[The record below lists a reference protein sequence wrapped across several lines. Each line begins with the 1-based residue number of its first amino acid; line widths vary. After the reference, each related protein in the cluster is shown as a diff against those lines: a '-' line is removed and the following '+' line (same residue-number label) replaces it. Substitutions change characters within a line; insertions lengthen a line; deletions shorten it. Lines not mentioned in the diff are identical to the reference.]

1 MYASIARKA
10 ITPIAIRAAVTAR
23 HYAGQARLTLSCE
36 DARLMR
42 ASEMTRREVI
52 FAAVGASLLA
62 IVMTWPL
69 LIHLGGVVPRDIG
82 DPLAEAWQPAWG
94 GHALIHQPLHY
105 FDANRFWPLKDSLAF
120 GDALIG
126 YAPTGIVGRGP
137 HAAMVRYD
145 LLFIFAYAFAFF
157 GAYLLAR
164 ELGLSPAGAA
174 IAGAAFAFAPYR
186 LEQDGHLQVISSG
199 GIPLSIAF
207 AIRGV
212 RLRRPWWLF
221 WAWVLAVWQVSIG
234 WVLGLPFAY
243 GIAGAVVVAIVA
255 WLVRGR
261 PAVPRNMLIA
271 SAAGILVFV
280 AISYWI
286 AHHYLYIAD
295 NYPAAKRSAHE
306 VAAFSGPLKVFIT
319 APEENFIWGGATS
332 GIRDTL
338 TTWQEKTLFPG
349 AIILVLAVVGLWSSS
364 LSKRWRIGLGMA
376 AAAVMILEL
385 GFQEGG
391 GLLWPYRVLYDV
403 LPGWDAIRTPGRL
416 ATFSTLALALL
427 AAAGAEAAI
436 RAAARSRWP
445 AWSAT
450 AIACV
455 LGLAIVTEGRSLPFD
470 PFDNQAMPDVPRAQP
485 SAEDIPTP
493 QLHLPALTAKQNR
506 AFQLASTDGFP
517 DMVNG
522 RASTNPA
529 VVLDLV
535 KHMENFPDVAT
546 VRELQDYGVRTVI
559 LHLGLTEGTPQA
571 GAARKSIAGL
581 PLTACRLPDLV
592 VYELGSSKASPPGTT
607 GSRAA
612 ACAFG

>member
-1 MYASIARKA
+1 
-10 ITPIAIRAAVTAR
+10 
-23 HYAGQARLTLSCE
+23 
-36 DARLMR
+36 MR
-42 ASEMTRREVI
+42 TSDTTRREVLL
-52 FAAVGASLLA
+52 AAAAAWLLA

-69 LIHLGGVVPRDIG
+69 VIHLGGVVPRDIG

-94 GHALIHQPLHY
+94 GHALLHQPLHF
-105 FDANRFWPLKDSLAF
+105 FDANRFWPLKYSLAF

-126 YAPTGIVGRGP
+126 YAPTGVIGSGP

-145 LLFIFAYAFAFF
+145 LLFIFAYALAFF

-164 ELGLSPAGAA
+164 ELGLGPAGAA

-199 GIPLSIAF
+199 GIPLSLAL
-207 AIRGV
+207 AIRGI
-212 RLRRPWWLF
+212 RLGRAWWLF
-221 WAWVLAVWQVSIG
+221 WAWAVAAWQVSIG

-243 GIAGAVVVAIVA
+243 GLAGIVVVAIVL
-255 WLVRGR
+255 WLLRGR
-261 PAVPRNMLIA
+261 PAVPRPMLIA
-271 SAAGILVFV
+271 GAAGVVLFV
-280 AISYWI
+280 AVSYWI

-295 NYPAAKRSAHE
+295 NFPASRRSPHE
-306 VAAFSGPLKVFIT
+306 VAAFSGPLKVFLT
-319 APEENFIWGGATS
+319 APEENWIWGGATA

-349 AIILVLAVVGLWSSS
+349 ALILLLAIVGLWSSS
-364 LSKRWRIGLGMA
+364 LSKRRRIGLGIG
-376 AAAVMILEL
+376 AVAIMVLEL

-416 ATFSTLALALL
+416 ATFSSLLLALL

-436 RAAARSRWP
+436 RAAGRRRWP
-445 AWSAT
+445 ASSA
-450 AIACV
+450 AIIVAV

-470 PFDNQAMPDVPRAQP
+470 PFDNQAMPEVPPAQP
-485 SAEDIPTP
+485 STDEIPTP
-493 QLHLPALTAKQNR
+493 QLHLPALTAKENR

-535 KHMENFPDVAT
+535 KHMTNFPDAAT
-546 VRELQDYGVRTVI
+546 VRELQAYGVRTVI
-559 LHLGLTEGTPQA
+559 LHPGLTEGTPQA
-571 GAARKSIAGL
+571 GAARRSIEGL
-581 PLTACRLPDLV
+581 PLTACKLPRLI
-592 VYELGSSKASPPGTT
+592 VYELGSSNASPGPRPRSGA
-607 GSRAA
+607 GAG
-612 ACAFG
+612 ACDFG

>member
-1 MYASIARKA
+1 
-10 ITPIAIRAAVTAR
+10 
-23 HYAGQARLTLSCE
+23 
-36 DARLMR
+36 MR

-52 FAAVGASLLA
+52 FAAIGASVLA

-69 LIHLGGVVPRDIG
+69 LIHLGSVVPRDIG

-94 GHALIHQPLHY
+94 GHALLHQPLHY
-105 FDANRFWPLKDSLAF
+105 FDANRFWPLMDSLAF

-126 YAPTGIVGRGP
+126 YAPAGIVGSGP

-145 LLFIFAYAFAFF
+145 LLFIFAYALAFF

-164 ELGLSPAGAA
+164 ELGLGPAGAV

-207 AIRGV
+207 AIRGI

-221 WAWVLAVWQVSIG
+221 WAWVLAVWQLSLG

-243 GIAGAVVVAIVA
+243 GIAGAVLIAVIA
-255 WLVRGR
+255 WLLRGR
-261 PAVPRNMLIA
+261 PAIPRNMLIA
-271 SAAGILVFV
+271 SAAGAVVFLAV
-280 AISYWI
+280 SYWI

-295 NYPAAKRSAHE
+295 NFPASKRSPHE
-306 VAAFSGPLKVFIT
+306 VAAFSGPLKVFLT
-319 APEENFIWGGATS
+319 APEENWVWGAATAGFRNS
-332 GIRDTL
+332 L
-338 TTWQEKTLFPG
+338 TTLQEKTLFPG
-349 AIILVLAVVGLWSSS
+349 LVIVALAVVGIFSSS
-364 LSKRWRIGLGMA
+364 LSRRTRIGLGIA
-376 AAAVMILEL
+376 TVAILVLQL
-385 GFQEGG
+385 GFREEG
-391 GLLWPYRVLYDV
+391 GLLWPYRVLYDL

-416 ATFSTLALALL
+416 ATFSTLTLALL
-427 AAAGAEAAI
+427 AAAGGEAAI
-436 RAAARSRWP
+436 RAVRSTRLP
-445 AWSAT
+445 AWSGA
-450 AIACV
+450 AVA
-455 LGLAIVTEGRSLPFD
+455 GLLALVIVTEGRSLPFD
-470 PFDNQAMPDVPRAQP
+470 PFGNQAMPDVPPAQP
-485 SAEDIPTP
+485 STNEIPTP

-535 KHMENFPDVAT
+535 KHMANFPDPAT
-546 VRELQDYGVRTVI
+546 VRELQAYGVRTVI
-559 LHLGLTEGTPQA
+559 LHLGLSEGTPQA
-571 GAARKSIAGL
+571 GAARKSIEGL

-592 VYELGSSKASPPGTT
+592 VYELGVSDASSAPTT

-612 ACAFG
+612 ACDFG

>member
-1 MYASIARKA
+1 
-10 ITPIAIRAAVTAR
+10 
-23 HYAGQARLTLSCE
+23 
-36 DARLMR
+36 MR
-42 ASEMTRREVI
+42 GGELTRREVA
-52 FAAVGASLLA
+52 FAAIGSALVA

-69 LIHLGGVVPRDIG
+69 LIHVGDVVPRDIG

-94 GHALIHQPLHY
+94 GHALLHQPLHY

-120 GDALIG
+120 GDALVG
-126 YAPTGIVGRGP
+126 YAPTGIIGTGP

-145 LLFIFAYAFAFF
+145 LLFIFAYALAFF

-164 ELGLSPAGAA
+164 ELGIGRLGAV

-199 GIPLSIAF
+199 GIPLTIAL
-207 AIRGV
+207 AIRGI
-212 RLRRPWWLF
+212 RRERPWLLF
-221 WAWVLAVWQVSIG
+221 WAWIVAAWQVSIG

-243 GIAGAVVVAIVA
+243 GLAGAVAVAVVL

-261 PAVPRNMLIA
+261 PAVPRGMLVA
-271 SAAGILVFV
+271 SAAGAVIFV
-280 AISYWI
+280 ALSYWI
-286 AHHYLYIAD
+286 AHPYLYIAD
-295 NYPAAKRSAHE
+295 NFPAAKRSPDE
-306 VAAFSGPLKVFIT
+306 VAAFSGPLKVFLA
-319 APEENFIWGGATS
+319 APEENFIWGAATA
-332 GIRDTL
+332 GIRDAL

-349 AIILVLAVVGLWSSS
+349 AIILVLAVAGLWSSS
-364 LSKRWRIGLGMA
+364 LDKRWRIGLGIA
-376 AAAVMILEL
+376 ALAVMILEL
-385 GFQEGG
+385 GFQLGG
-391 GLLWPYRVLYDV
+391 GLLWPYRVLYEA

-436 RAAARSRWP
+436 RAAIRSRWP
-445 AWSAT
+445 AWTAT

-470 PFDNQAMPDVPRAQP
+470 PFDNQAMPDVPRPQP

-493 QLHLPALTAKQNR
+493 QLHLPALTAKENR
-506 AFQLASTDGFP
+506 AFQLASTTGFP

-535 KHMENFPDVAT
+535 KHMATFPDAPT
-546 VRELQDYGVRTVI
+546 VRELQEYGVRTVI
-559 LHLGLTEGTPQA
+559 LPLGLTEGTPQA

-581 PLTACRLPDLV
+581 PLTACRLGDDLV
-592 VYELGSSKASPPGTT
+592 VYELGSSNASSRPTT
-607 GSRAA
+607 GSRAP
-612 ACAFG
+612 ACDFG

>member
-1 MYASIARKA
+1 MELRS
-10 ITPIAIRAAVTAR
+10 
-23 HYAGQARLTLSCE
+23 
-36 DARLMR
+36 
-42 ASEMTRREVI
+42 REVVV
-52 FAAVGASLLA
+52 AALGACLLA

-69 LIHLGGVVPRDIG
+69 LIHLGSVVPRDIG

-94 GHALIHQPLHY
+94 GHALLHQPLHF

-126 YAPTGIVGRGP
+126 YAPTGIIGSGP

-145 LLFIFAYAFAFF
+145 LLFLFAYALAFF

-199 GIPLSIAF
+199 GIPLAIAF
-207 AIRGV
+207 AVRGV

-221 WAWVLAVWQVSIG
+221 WAWVVAAWQVSIG

-243 GIAGAVVVAIVA
+243 ALAGAVAIGVVA
-255 WLVRGR
+255 WLVRSR
-261 PAVPRNMLIA
+261 PPLPRPMLVA
-271 SAAGILVFV
+271 GAAGAVVFIAV
-280 AISYWI
+280 SYWI
-286 AHHYLYIAD
+286 AHPYLYIAD
-295 NYPAAKRSAHE
+295 NFPAAKRSPHE
-306 VAAFSGPLKVFIT
+306 VAAFSGPLKVLLT
-319 APEENFIWGGATS
+319 APEENWVWGSATAGFRNS
-332 GIRDTL
+332 L
-338 TTWQEKTLFPG
+338 TTLQEKTLFPG
-349 AIILVLAVVGLWSSS
+349 LLIVLLALIGLGSSS
-364 LSKRWRIGLGMA
+364 LSRRTRIGIGI
-376 AAAVMILEL
+376 AAVVFIVLEL
-385 GFQEGG
+385 GFREEG

-416 ATFSTLALALL
+416 ATFSSLALALL
-427 AAAGAEAAI
+427 AAAGGEALL
-436 RAAARSRWP
+436 RAVRRRGPP
-445 AWSAT
+445 AWAT
-450 AIACV
+450 GAVAGV
-455 LGLAIVTEGRSLPFD
+455 LVLAIVTEGRSLPFD
-470 PFDNQAMPDVPRAQP
+470 PFGNQAMPEVPPAQA

-493 QLHLPALTAKQNR
+493 QLHLPALTAKENR

-529 VVLDLV
+529 VVLNLV
-535 KHMENFPDVAT
+535 RDMANFPDPAT

-559 LHLGLTEGTPQA
+559 LHLGLTDGTPQA
-571 GAARKSIAGL
+571 GAARKSIEGL
-581 PLTACRLPDLV
+581 PLTACRLPGLV
-592 VYELGSSKASPPGTT
+592 VYELGSSSASPRRTT

-612 ACAFG
+612 ACDFG